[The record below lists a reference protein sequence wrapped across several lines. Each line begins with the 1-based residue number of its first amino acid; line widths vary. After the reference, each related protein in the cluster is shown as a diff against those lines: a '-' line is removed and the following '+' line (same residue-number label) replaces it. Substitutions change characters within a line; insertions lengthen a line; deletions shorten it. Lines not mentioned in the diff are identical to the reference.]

1 MKLIEKGKGNAPEE
15 WPGYYDWDKQ
25 PVPPPMDEIY
35 ARGNDEYSDEE
46 ED

>member
-1 MKLIEKGKGNAPEE
+1 MRLIEKGKGNAPEE

-25 PVPPPMDEIY
+25 PVPPPMEEMY
-35 ARGNDEYSDEE
+35 RGNDEYSDEE